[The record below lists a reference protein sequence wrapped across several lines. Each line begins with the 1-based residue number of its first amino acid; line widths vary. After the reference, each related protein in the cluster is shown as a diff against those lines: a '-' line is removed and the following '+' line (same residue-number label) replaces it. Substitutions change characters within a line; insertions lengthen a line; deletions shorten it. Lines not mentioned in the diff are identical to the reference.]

1 MFTAV
6 PRGQGNDAT
15 GTAAGLQSGVRNMPL
30 SEVYA
35 VASKDIVFESFD
47 GEAVVLDLSNGK
59 YFGFSDS
66 GSRVWQA
73 LSSGVNTQALIG
85 LTAGGSTL
93 GAAELEHFI
102 SQLLELGLLVRSE
115 AAAQPP
121 PSDLAAELAAT
132 SEPLTVS
139 THDDLADLII
149 VDPIHEVE
157 EPLGWPAVKQAS

>member
-1 MFTAV
+1 MEAI
-6 PRGQGNDAT
+6 PLAGGNCEAGAT
-15 GTAAGLQSGVRNMPL
+15 MTHDCDT
-30 SEVYA
+30 YA
-35 VASKDIVFESFD
+35 VASRDIVFESFD
-47 GEAVVLDLSNGK
+47 GEAVVLNLANGK

-73 LSSGVNTQALIG
+73 LSSGVNAQALIG

-102 SQLLELGLLVRSE
+102 SQLLEMGLLVRSDQV
-115 AAAQPP
+115 AQALPGEL
-121 PSDLAAELAAT
+121 SAELAAT
-132 SEPLTVS
+132 NEPLNVS
-139 THDDLADLII
+139 IHDDLADLII

>member
-1 MFTAV
+1 MEAILLEG
-6 PRGQGNDAT
+6 RD
-15 GTAAGLQSGVRNMPL
+15 LQSGATRMRDSNA
-30 SEVYA
+30 YA
-35 VASKDIVFESFD
+35 VASRDIVFESFD
-47 GEAVVLDLSNGK
+47 GEAVVLNLANGK

-73 LSSGVNTQALIG
+73 LSSGVDAQTLTG

-115 AAAQPP
+115 AAAQPLP
-121 PSDLAAELAAT
+121 GDLAAELAAT
-132 SEPLTVS
+132 NEPLKVS
-139 THDDLADLII
+139 IHDDLADLII

>member
-1 MFTAV
+1 MEAILLEG
-6 PRGQGNDAT
+6 RD
-15 GTAAGLQSGVRNMPL
+15 LQSGATMMRDSNA
-30 SEVYA
+30 YA
-35 VASKDIVFESFD
+35 VASRDIVFEAFD
-47 GEAVVLDLSNGK
+47 GEAVVLNLANGK

-73 LSSGVNTQALIG
+73 LSSGVDAQALTG

-115 AAAQPP
+115 AAAQPL

-132 SEPLTVS
+132 NEPLNVS
-139 THDDLADLII
+139 IHDDLADLII